1 MAVSS
6 RRHTPSHIVT
16 WPVEIVFSTT
26 PLRTEP
32 PPNLPAGLSL
42 YLIGCP
48 SRASS
53 LGGHR
58 ATSRRRERNGR
69 FPEIARGWIG
79 LGGQS
84 SVETEPK
91 KREKFGARI
100 CLNSGRRTYESP
112 FRSVACFA
120 SLRITCCAIYYG
132 G

>member
-53 LGGHR
+53 LGGPPR
-58 ATSRRRERNGR
+58 DEPTTRE
-69 FPEIARGWIG
+69 
-79 LGGQS
+79 
-84 SVETEPK
+84 
-91 KREKFGARI
+91 KREI
-100 CLNSGRRTYESP
+100 S
-112 FRSVACFA
+112 
-120 SLRITCCAIYYG
+120 
-132 G
+132 